1 MRSTALLLLVL
12 LALPA
17 SAAQLLESKKPAAVR
32 DLFAPRAKLHV
43 VNLWATWCQPCV
55 AEMADLKTIDT
66 HFGDEV
72 QLIGV
77 SFDDT
82 IPGSRPAAIRKVRE
96 FLAKQAIGWA
106 NLYYTGPIG
115 EAQTFFNFEGEI
127 PITIVYDSAGR
138 EVLRHQG
145 TIDRASLTTALEK
158 LLQERRFRRK

>member
-1 MRSTALLLLVL
+1 MRSITFLLVVL

-17 SAAQLLESKKPAAVR
+17 AAAQLLESNKPAAVR
-32 DLFAPRAKLHV
+32 DLFTPRAKLHV

-55 AEMADLKTIDT
+55 AELADLKTIDA
-66 HFGDEV
+66 HFGEEV

-96 FLAKQAIGWA
+96 FLAKRAIAWA

-145 TIDRASLTTALEK
+145 KIDRIALTAALEK
-158 LLQERRFRRK
+158 LLGRK